1 MSKKQLIIEEIRKIY
16 DPELPVNIYEL
27 GLIYDIIVENWL
39 MILLTVIILWLAMLA
54 LNRPEP
60 ENKTIIQIELDID
73 KIDQSLS
80 NIEKTIDEIFGKL
93 EVEIKQSK
101 E

>member
-1 MSKKQLIIEEIRKIY
+1 MDLDYIGLTIRK
-16 DPELPVNIYEL
+16 L
-27 GLIYDIIVENWL
+27 YDIIVQNWL
-39 MILLTVIILWLAMLA
+39 MILLSIMVLWLAMLA
-54 LNRPEP
+54 FNRPEP

-73 KIDQSLS
+73 KINQSLT

>member
-1 MSKKQLIIEEIRKIY
+1 MDLDYIGLTIRK
-16 DPELPVNIYEL
+16 
-27 GLIYDIIVENWL
+27 IYDIIVENWL
-39 MILLTVIILWLAMLA
+39 LILLTVMFLWVSMIAFD
-54 LNRPEP
+54 RPEP

-73 KIDQSLS
+73 KIDQSLT

>member
-1 MSKKQLIIEEIRKIY
+1 MDLDYIGLTIRK
-16 DPELPVNIYEL
+16 L
-27 GLIYDIIVENWL
+27 YDIIVQNWL

-73 KIDQSLS
+73 KIDQSLT

>member
-1 MSKKQLIIEEIRKIY
+1 MKKY
-16 DPELPVNIYEL
+16 
-27 GLIYDIIVENWL
+27 YDIIKNIILENWL
-39 MILLTVIILWLAMLA
+39 LIFLTVMFLWVSMIAFD
-54 LNRPEP
+54 RPEP

>member
-1 MSKKQLIIEEIRKIY
+1 MDLDYIGLTIRK
-16 DPELPVNIYEL
+16 
-27 GLIYDIIVENWL
+27 IYDIIVENWL

-54 LNRPEP
+54 LDRPEP

>member
-1 MSKKQLIIEEIRKIY
+1 
-16 DPELPVNIYEL
+16 
-27 GLIYDIIVENWL
+27 

-73 KIDQSLS
+73 KIDQSLT

>member
-1 MSKKQLIIEEIRKIY
+1 MDLDYIGLTIRK
-16 DPELPVNIYEL
+16 L
-27 GLIYDIIVENWL
+27 YDIIVQNWL
-39 MILLTVIILWLAMLA
+39 MIILTVIILWLAMLA

-73 KIDQSLS
+73 KIDQSLT

>member
-1 MSKKQLIIEEIRKIY
+1 MDLDYIGLTIRK
-16 DPELPVNIYEL
+16 L
-27 GLIYDIIVENWL
+27 YDIIVQNWL
-39 MILLTVIILWLAMLA
+39 MILLSIMVLWLAMLA

>member
-1 MSKKQLIIEEIRKIY
+1 MF
-16 DPELPVNIYEL
+16 
-27 GLIYDIIVENWL
+27 
-39 MILLTVIILWLAMLA
+39 LWMAMLA
-54 LNRPEP
+54 IDRPEP

>member
-1 MSKKQLIIEEIRKIY
+1 MHLDYIGLTIRK
-16 DPELPVNIYEL
+16 L
-27 GLIYDIIVENWL
+27 YDIIVQIWL
-39 MILLTVIILWLAMLA
+39 MILLTVIILWLAMWA

-73 KIDQSLS
+73 KIDQSLT

>member
-1 MSKKQLIIEEIRKIY
+1 MDLDYIGLTIKK
-16 DPELPVNIYEL
+16 
-27 GLIYDIIVENWL
+27 IYDIIVQNWL

-73 KIDQSLS
+73 KIDQSLT
-80 NIEKTIDEIFGKL
+80 NIEKTIEEIFGKL
-93 EVEIKQSK
+93 EIEIKK
-101 E
+101 NDD

>member
-1 MSKKQLIIEEIRKIY
+1 MDLDYIGLTIRK
-16 DPELPVNIYEL
+16 L
-27 GLIYDIIVENWL
+27 YDIIVQNWL

-73 KIDQSLS
+73 KIDQSLT
-80 NIEKTIDEIFGKL
+80 NIEKTIEEIFGKL
-93 EVEIKQSK
+93 EIEIKK
-101 E
+101 NDD

>member
-1 MSKKQLIIEEIRKIY
+1 MDLDYIGLTIRK
-16 DPELPVNIYEL
+16 L
-27 GLIYDIIVENWL
+27 YDIIVQNWL
-39 MILLTVIILWLAMLA
+39 MIILTVIILWLAMLA

>member
-1 MSKKQLIIEEIRKIY
+1 MDLDYIGLTIRK
-16 DPELPVNIYEL
+16 
-27 GLIYDIIVENWL
+27 IYDIIVENWL
-39 MILLTVIILWLAMLA
+39 LILLTVMFLWVSMIAFD
-54 LNRPEP
+54 RPEP

>member
-1 MSKKQLIIEEIRKIY
+1 MDLDYIGLTIKK
-16 DPELPVNIYEL
+16 
-27 GLIYDIIVENWL
+27 IYDIIVQNWL

-73 KIDQSLS
+73 KIDQSLT

>member
-1 MSKKQLIIEEIRKIY
+1 MDLDYIGLTIRK
-16 DPELPVNIYEL
+16 L
-27 GLIYDIIVENWL
+27 YDIIVENWL
-39 MILLTVIILWLAMLA
+39 IILLTIMFLWMAMLA
-54 LNRPEP
+54 IDRPEP

>member
-1 MSKKQLIIEEIRKIY
+1 MDLDYIGLTIRK
-16 DPELPVNIYEL
+16 L
-27 GLIYDIIVENWL
+27 YDIIVQNWL
-39 MILLTVIILWLAMLA
+39 MILLSIMILWLAMLA

>member
-1 MSKKQLIIEEIRKIY
+1 MDLDYIGLTIRK
-16 DPELPVNIYEL
+16 L
-27 GLIYDIIVENWL
+27 YDIIVQNWL